1 MHTPAGGLPRES
13 GTHQDG
19 MLKYRETYE
28 IMDPTAVGIPKGSL
42 VLGKH
47 RGRKIRRRGPFTD
60 ILKVSTPASDSG

>member
-1 MHTPAGGLPRES
+1 
-13 GTHQDG
+13 

-47 RGRKIRRRGPFTD
+47 RGRKIRRRGPCTD